1 MEIKN
6 KPCKTDRRAW
16 HVQLS
21 GNNEIN
27 LQKGN
32 ECEGCH
38 SYWLLLHMN
47 SMPDTVGDVL
57 YKMAYLITPQSCE
70 VVTDF
75 ITMLKWGNQ
84 NQDIEELLEL
94 LKCGKARLTSEP
106 IILTKAQYLLSWSPL
121 LVPCISNSHSTHCGG
136 TPQIG
141 YQPCLLALLS
151 HWFWTCHAFLR
162 YPTFV
167 CHLYFSYSTGHPHHL
182 TWSPGSGPACRRVM
196 ALKIRFQ
203 DQHCQR
209 FLRVC

>member
-6 KPCKTDRRAW
+6 KPCKTDRRTW

-32 ECEGCH
+32 ESEGCH

-57 YKMAYLITPQSCE
+57 YKMAYLIPPQSCE

-121 LVPCISNSHSTHCGG
+121 LVPCISNTFHSLWGYTPDWVPALPPCSSQSLVLNLSCISQISHF
-136 TPQIG
+136 
-141 YQPCLLALLS
+141 CLSPLL
-151 HWFWTCHAFLR
+151 L
-162 YPTFV
+162 
-167 CHLYFSYSTGHPHHL
+167 L
-182 TWSPGSGPACRRVM
+182 
-196 ALKIRFQ
+196 
-203 DQHCQR
+203 
-209 FLRVC
+209 